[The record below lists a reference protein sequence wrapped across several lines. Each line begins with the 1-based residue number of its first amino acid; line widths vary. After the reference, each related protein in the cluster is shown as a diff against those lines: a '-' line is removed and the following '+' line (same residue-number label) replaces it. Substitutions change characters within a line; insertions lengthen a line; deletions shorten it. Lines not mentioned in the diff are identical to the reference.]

1 MQHELMKEKKNHHL
15 KRHCGL
21 SDITLHHTSFAT
33 AGKSSLLLSNI
44 QSFREKGALN
54 LSEWAAAKLE
64 FGYKK
69 KRSHEMKDWDGRA
82 YLA

>member
-44 QSFREKGALN
+44 QSLREKGALN
-54 LSEWAAAKLE
+54 LSE
-64 FGYKK
+64 
-69 KRSHEMKDWDGRA
+69 
-82 YLA
+82 